1 MSLFDFSGAAGV
13 NSPFAA
19 LWFIIQH
26 GGWIFLIPPFIYG
39 GWEAWLEYIRNRFD
53 SRIEKV
59 LLALD
64 IPKANEQSP
73 KAVEHI
79 FSHLYGILDKGTKQE
94 RYYFGYTQ
102 YTFSLELVSIGG
114 YIQFLIRT
122 PVKFRDLVEAAVYAQ
137 YPDAEITEVEDYVD
151 MAPRPEEL
159 PHPEYDIWGTEM
171 QFAKKDMYPIRT
183 YPAFEHPLSQ
193 KFLDPMASLL
203 EILSRMGPDEQIWMQ
218 LIIEPIP
225 DNWKEAGMREIYK
238 LIGKQTTKKG
248 GAGDLL
254 YFPRQLVHGLSES
267 LTASVIPPT
276 EMLSEDVK
284 QQKNELIGSSQML
297 HLAPAE
303 RSIVESIGFKISK
316 LGFRSK
322 FRIIYIA
329 KRNVFKKDKGVKS
342 VIGAVSQF
350 NTQDLNSLRINK
362 QTKTTTYYMFINART
377 LARKKRILRNYR
389 MRSLKRGRKKFILNT
404 EELATLWH
412 FPVLEVRA
420 PMVQKTQAK
429 KGEPPSYLPIET
441 SAPIKHEEIKH
452 KPTVAKKAPPPDN
465 LSVGSS

>member
-1 MSLFDFSGAAGV
+1 MFPFDLSGMADV
-13 NSPFAA
+13 NNPFAA

-39 GWEAWLEYIRNRFD
+39 AWAAWLEYIRNRFD

-64 IPKANEQSP
+64 IPKGNEQSP

-94 RYYFGYTQ
+94 RYYYGYTQ

-203 EILSRMGPDEQIWMQ
+203 EMLSRMGPDEQIWMQ
-218 LIIEPIP
+218 IIIESIP
-225 DNWKEAGMREIYK
+225 DNWKEKGMREIYR
-238 LIGKQTTKKG
+238 LIGKKMAGKKG
-248 GAGDLL
+248 FGDYL

-267 LTASVIPPT
+267 LTASVIAPT
-276 EMLSEDVK
+276 EMLSPET
-284 QQKNELIGSSQML
+284 QKENLRDIGTSKML
-297 HLAPAE
+297 HLSPPE

-316 LGFRSK
+316 LGFRCK
-322 FRIIYIA
+322 FRIIYVA
-329 KRNVFKKDKGVKS
+329 KRDIFRKDKGVKS

-362 QTKTTTYYMFINART
+362 QTKTTTYYMFINARR
-377 LARKKRILRNYR
+377 LARQKRILRNYR

-429 KGEPPSYLPIET
+429 KSEPPSYLPVET
-441 SAPIKHEEIKH
+441 SKPIKHETMI
-452 KPTVAKKAPPPDN
+452 KKAEPPQN
-465 LSVGSS
+465 LPGI